1 MRHRDLTLAG
11 GAGLLP
17 DEAAAAPPPA
27 LAEAALSMMPM
38 HLLVSAD
45 GRVLSAGAT
54 LARLLQGQDRFDAAF
69 DPIGPACIGDLARAE
84 RVFLRLRSDPARV
97 LRGRGSLLADG
108 AALFNLGFGI
118 GLVDAV
124 RAFDLTDRDFAP
136 SDLAMELL
144 FLHEANSAMT
154 DELSRANL
162 RLEEARS
169 KAEAEAF
176 TDPLTGL
183 FNRRGLELSFAA
195 LRLGASIDLSQQ
207 FALVLMDL
215 DHFKTLN
222 DTHGHAAGDAMLR
235 EVAVRL
241 NAATRAEDTIA
252 RTGGDEFVL
261 LLPHF
266 ADAERLERLG
276 QRIVAS
282 IEQPFDFNGTTCR
295 ISVSLGGALS
305 TDYPCLD
312 WAAMQAAADDALYRA
327 KRAGRGCLRI
337 AGHGS
342 D

>member
-1 MRHRDLTLAG
+1 MTSQTNKVAIVT
-11 GAGLLP
+11 GASRGIGAAV
-17 DEAAAAPPPA
+17 AAAGD
-27 LAEAALSMMPM
+27 AADVQAGAVDTDVRVA
-38 HLLVSAD
+38 HVSGD
-45 GRVLSAGAT
+45 TRWVEMRISGRVNAAG
-54 LARLLQGQDRFDAAF
+54 
-69 DPIGPACIGDLARAE
+69 I
-84 RVFLRLRSDPARV
+84 
-97 LRGRGSLLADG
+97 RGWVVNFRE
-108 AALFNLGFGI
+108 
-118 GLVDAV
+118 V
-124 RAFDLTDRDFAP
+124 TDRKR
-136 SDLAMELL
+136 LE
-144 FLHEANSAMT
+144 
-154 DELSRANL
+154 DELRHQ
-162 RLEEARS
+162 AR
-169 KAEAEAF
+169 

-266 ADAERLERLG
+266 ADAERLKRLG

-282 IEQPFDFNGTTCR
+282 IEQPFDFNGTICR